1 MFLLTGAVGPG
12 AVGPGA
18 VGQRVNYPHPVC
30 AVKGSTVTLPCT
42 FTPVESVDDG
52 GTKVWIEIVRVRWC
66 QKHLVCQG
74 ITPSVY
80 DSNSTA
86 NDPRFKYLGDKK
98 GNCTLQ
104 ITDIQKGDDETY
116 RFRMEANDGRGHW
129 TEQSGVSVSVIDGVR
144 MKISSSS
151 GDGQVRTGERVT
163 LFCTALCTIHQ
174 LKVTWFRDD
183 HALSESGPALQLSSL
198 TAKDSG
204 NYTCGLKSRTGTR
217 SLPYSLHVEAGEE
230 GGDDGDLPLIVGV
243 GAGAGILL
251 VLIALITVVC
261 FIKRRRSAAAGD
273 DRRAEGGEEDQEYV
287 YSSVLQA
294 DVEGGGRRQESS
306 RAVEE
311 VSYASVQFKHK
322 NQNQARAAQEAEDAT
337 IYSSVASRG

>member
-1 MFLLTGAVGPG
+1 MAGWDQKILWTFMFMLA
-12 AVGPGA
+12 GA
-18 VGQRVNYPHPVC
+18 VGQRVNYPDPVC

-42 FTPVESVDDG
+42 FTPVESVGDG
-52 GTKVWIEIVRVRWC
+52 GTKVWIEIVKVRWC
-66 QKHLVCQG
+66 QRHPICQG

-80 DSNSTA
+80 DSNSTD

-104 ITDIQKGDDETY
+104 ITDIQKDDDDTY
-116 RFRMEANDGRGHW
+116 HFRMEANDVRGHW
-129 TEQSGVSVSVIDGVR
+129 TGHSGVSVFVTDGVP

-163 LFCTALCTIHQ
+163 LFCTAHCTIHQ

-204 NYTCGLKSRTGTR
+204 NYTCGLKSSTGTR

-230 GGDDGDLPLIVGV
+230 EPSRPSVDKLLVVRVVLFALHTVLIV
-243 GAGAGILL
+243 
-251 VLIALITVVC
+251 T
-261 FIKRRRSAAAGD
+261 
-273 DRRAEGGEEDQEYV
+273 
-287 YSSVLQA
+287 
-294 DVEGGGRRQESS
+294 
-306 RAVEE
+306 
-311 VSYASVQFKHK
+311 
-322 NQNQARAAQEAEDAT
+322 
-337 IYSSVASRG
+337 VASIIFRRTCVKDSSGSREARKVRVQPPGFMEQL